1 MLTGLIL
8 ADGTFKSQLALG
20 EAPLLQEQIQLMRH
34 ICSEIIVVTQD
45 PKSFYPLLDLSIR
58 LITDFLPG
66 KGPLSCLYAGFS
78 LAQFQD
84 VWVANGDWPL
94 LNVDAIELLL
104 ERKRSGFDAAIPMVN
119 DINYPLQGVYDRSCA
134 AKTLP
139 LLNRDMTTVEA
150 LLREIRWSSFSVTM
164 LDVNKVVS

>member
-20 EAPLLQEQIQLMRH
+20 ESLLLQEQIQLMRH

-58 LITDFLPG
+58 LITDFFPG

-119 DINYPLQGVYDRSCA
+119 DIN
-134 AKTLP
+134 
-139 LLNRDMTTVEA
+139 
-150 LLREIRWSSFSVTM
+150 
-164 LDVNKVVS
+164 